1 MYPHAQPNNSSTS
14 PRRLHGFVNTDDTN
28 HNLHQAHPPTNPGT
42 FMGGSGYID
51 MNHFVNDNIWRQ
63 ISSSQ
68 IQTSAGANLPQGLPI
83 QRPFYEANAMWP
95 GSQHCSLEGAQ
106 PAQPALQEGF
116 SPSTQ
121 HPFTYGKPHFGIERE
136 AVSSV
141 PSPWTSLPSHGHD
154 TVGSV
159 GMPQQRS
166 GAPISSSSAPNA
178 YFERTGSTFANEN
191 TSVSGPMSPPTQSQW
206 NPHLVGSR
214 SDLRM
219 DRKAS
224 EPAYPYAHGRS
235 SDTSSSTSNSVGRS
249 QNPLRSGRST
259 SEDLARG
266 LDDTAVSDSE
276 NVDELERV
284 PISMMSINELEMQ
297 KLLDKRQKRRES
309 HNAVERRRRDTI
321 NSQITECAYMG
332 Y

>member
-1 MYPHAQPNNSSTS
+1 
-14 PRRLHGFVNTDDTN
+14 
-28 HNLHQAHPPTNPGT
+28 
-42 FMGGSGYID
+42 
-51 MNHFVNDNIWRQ
+51 
-63 ISSSQ
+63 
-68 IQTSAGANLPQGLPI
+68 
-83 QRPFYEANAMWP
+83 
-95 GSQHCSLEGAQ
+95 
-106 PAQPALQEGF
+106 
-116 SPSTQ
+116 
-121 HPFTYGKPHFGIERE
+121 
-136 AVSSV
+136 
-141 PSPWTSLPSHGHD
+141 
-154 TVGSV
+154 
-159 GMPQQRS
+159 
-166 GAPISSSSAPNA
+166 
-178 YFERTGSTFANEN
+178 
-191 TSVSGPMSPPTQSQW
+191 
-206 NPHLVGSR
+206 
-214 SDLRM
+214 M